1 MFLVVVAVLASSPAR
16 AGSTKDGVYLSNH
29 GYQIT
34 PPLSWTAVDGSNRG
48 LYSETLP
55 PSLLKADTKA
65 YDVLFF
71 DAELPPAGDGPA
83 ELQDSL
89 MVMVIPSKGKAGDD
103 ASVIFKESTEAF
115 AKGIVAAMKPHLE
128 KLFSNVESK
137 SAVAGKHGAIDTI
150 DLLWGVAG
158 EGGSNEGFI
167 LQTIIP
173 GPEYTLLVTCSLGKA
188 RYEERKDA
196 CVAAVDSVKLNP

>member
-1 MFLVVVAVLASSPAR
+1 MP
-16 AGSTKDGVYLSNH
+16 K
-29 GYQIT
+29 I
-34 PPLSWTAVDGSNRG
+34 P
-48 LYSETLP
+48 
-55 PSLLKADTKA
+55 
-65 YDVLFF
+65 
-71 DAELPPAGDGPA
+71 PPAGPVGHQTPGA
-83 ELQDSL
+83 EGTSPRTPFLE
-89 MVMVIPSKGKAGDD
+89 PSKGKAGDD